1 MNKDVIYIDVEDDVT
16 AIIGKIKSSK
26 EKVIALVPPKRAGI
40 LQSAVNLRLL
50 DRMANNSHKHLVLIT
65 NNQAL
70 VALSSAA
77 GIPVAKNLQSKPELA
92 EVTALSIDD
101 DDDIIDGS
109 NLPIGELERTSD
121 GPKSDAVDDAID
133 ELNIDDKKVEV
144 STGMGRVAIKKAP
157 KTKGGVKV
165 PNFNSFRKKLFLAI
179 AGGILLVAFLIWAN
193 VSAPAATVVIAAK
206 TLPVTVS
213 QTVTLAGTAATDIS
227 KGTIQSTIQQL
238 KKDVSVDFDAT
249 GSKDV
254 GAKAT
259 GSVTVKNCDSS
270 DSFTIP
276 SGTVFTAASGPKFTN
291 NSSVVV
297 GGLTGSASACR
308 NTGAGAG
315 TGTVAVTAVTS
326 GELSNISATTY
337 TISGISGD
345 IYTSGT
351 AMQGGTTKIA
361 KVVSDLDI
369 QKATDTLKQ
378 LKTDDAKTALLKQ
391 FVNGEVTIDDSF
403 TVDYGAFVSAPAID
417 TEATTGKGKLTSSTT
432 YTITA
437 IAKPDLEIYLK
448 NNINKQ
454 IGDNADQ
461 RIYDDG
467 ISTIKLSNFQKTG
480 DSATTK
486 ILTTGQVGPKIDE
499 AQIKD
504 QIKGKKSGEAQS
516 TLGAI
521 KGVDSVKVQFS
532 YFWVTKIPTNVD
544 KITIEF
550 KLQNE

>member
-144 STGMGRVAIKKAP
+144 STGMGSVAIKKTP

-249 GSKDV
+249 GSKNV
-254 GAKAT
+254 GDKAT
-259 GSVTVKNCDSS
+259 GTAKLSQQSLNATTVPAGTQLTTSNGLVFATNIAVTVPASTVGPGCFPTACAGTVTVDITASKGGIDYNGVTGSLNGA
-270 DSFTIP
+270 P
-276 SGTVFTAASGPKFTN
+276 SGVSANLSG
-291 NSSVVV
+291 
-297 GGLTGSASACR
+297 A
-308 NTGAGAG
+308 
-315 TGTVAVTAVTS
+315 TS
-326 GELSNISATTY
+326 G
-337 TISGISGD
+337 
-345 IYTSGT
+345 GT
-351 AMQGGTTKIA
+351 DKIA